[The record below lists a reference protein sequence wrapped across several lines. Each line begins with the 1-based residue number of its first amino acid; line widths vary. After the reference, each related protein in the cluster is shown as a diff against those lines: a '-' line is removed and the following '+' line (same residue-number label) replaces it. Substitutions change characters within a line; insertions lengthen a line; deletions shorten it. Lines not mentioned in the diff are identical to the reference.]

1 MLETTFLES
10 HNDKL
15 KHYFVKITTPKP
27 VLINMS
33 AY

>member
-1 MLETTFLES
+1 MLEATFLES

-15 KHYFVKITTPKP
+15 KHYFKITTPKP